1 MFHPVPEKKIIICI
15 CRSSQSGSGMRL
27 TGDPQ
32 ADADIMAFV
41 KARQNILQQSELVCY
56 SGKVIDNMYIVC
68 SFGQNYDIDGG
79 NLIL

>member
-1 MFHPVPEKKIIICI
+1 
-15 CRSSQSGSGMRL
+15 MRL

-56 SGKVIDNMYIVC
+56 SGKVIDNVYIVC
-68 SFGQNYDIDGG
+68 SFGQTYGIDGG
-79 NLIL
+79 NLILLRYLILRLLILVLCRWHVNSSD